1 MNTKINMS
9 QRSPLLLMSRN
20 RKRLARKKEGES
32 LNKLIFRLILKLSVK
47 DLMKWLSIKTNAS
60 VAKPLSNGQAV

>member
-32 LNKLIFRLILKLSVK
+32 LNKLIFRLILKLSAK
-47 DLMKWLSIKTNAS
+47 DSMKWLSMKINAS
-60 VAKPLSNGQAV
+60 AAKPLRNGQAD